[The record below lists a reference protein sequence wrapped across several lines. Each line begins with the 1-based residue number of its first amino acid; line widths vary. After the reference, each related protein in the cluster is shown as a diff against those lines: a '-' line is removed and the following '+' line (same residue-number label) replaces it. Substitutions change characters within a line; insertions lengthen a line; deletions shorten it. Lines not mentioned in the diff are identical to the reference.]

1 MPREIES
8 LRSAHCAR
16 LQGGSRG
23 WSPFVALGR
32 CRPAQPRGRRQ
43 WPRTARRSASRTR
56 RRTRG
61 RLRSTWRLRSRRRGV
76 RCGRRLPRFCGY
88 ARRRA
93 PTVEKSGVPCF
104 GLSDRAPTPRLF
116 WCTTKHAPPRQ
127 LRGLAESEI
136 PLGNARLSCFVFGDT
151 NSEGAPF
158 VPPPTTTA
166 SGACRGA

>member
-1 MPREIES
+1 MASDGAQERFEDAPAYEGAAAEHVALEI
-8 LRSAHCAR
+8 AT
-16 LQGGSRG
+16 QGGQVR
-23 WSPFVALGR
+23 SP
-32 CRPAQPRGRRQ
+32 PA
-43 WPRTARRSASRTR
+43 AS
-56 RRTRG
+56 
-61 RLRSTWRLRSRRRGV
+61 
-76 RCGRRLPRFCGY
+76 CGY

-93 PTVEKSGVPCF
+93 PAVEKSGVPCF